1 MKDKYTIQ
9 NYVEDLR
16 TAVALAATE
25 AEVLRKVRPLAQKLV
40 INRGAWLKPEY
51 TKLTLK
57 EAPACMCCTRKKTTL

>member
-25 AEVLRKVRPLAQKLV
+25 AEILRKVRPLAQKLV
-40 INRGAWLKPEY
+40 VLGNFPNGYKAI
-51 TKLTLK
+51 
-57 EAPACMCCTRKKTTL
+57 